1 VGVPGYHF
9 FYLLF
14 FHDNDFLQSRH
25 LFSLPMSYLVLA
37 RKWRPQTFA
46 DVVGQEPVVR
56 TLQNALKRNRV
67 AHAMIFSGVRGVGK
81 TTLARI
87 MAKAL
92 NCMGETDDK
101 PCNVCESCR
110 EITVG
115 SAVDLHEIDGAS
127 NRGIQEIREL
137 KENIRF
143 FPTKCRFKVIII
155 DEVHMLTTE
164 AFNALLKTLEE
175 PPEHVYFMFATTE
188 LHKVPITILSR
199 CQRYELKRV
208 AFADLVAFFAKIAAE
223 EHVEISRRAIEM
235 IAREADGSVR
245 DGLSL
250 LDQVFSFGGDRVTD
264 EDVVQVLGL
273 VDQQIFA
280 NLARALLAA
289 DLAQCF
295 DLLEKTYVTGIDLKR
310 FATDLLAY
318 LRALLVCRTSPRL
331 EALLDVSDQE
341 LAELHELSAKQ
352 SPETLSLL
360 FQLLFK
366 GMSEMQYSAHP
377 RLVLEMAFI
386 KAVQAG
392 QVTPAAALL
401 ARLDAMIKA
410 GGGPQPL
417 PSVVPAAKEPEK
429 PPAAPPTKPPAPLL
443 PEKKS
448 AIPQETAADSEPELD
463 SKVKKLDALVEKIAD
478 PKAREKKGDSI
489 ATHTHTKDVR
499 KNWDSFVAY
508 VKERKPWMAQ
518 VLKLCENPR
527 EEGAEL
533 LIRFDN
539 PSDCTLLQK
548 PGNVK
553 DLSVYSLDFFQKEL
567 RVKITSR
574 SGKTEGQDE
583 AVQDGPKEERRALAN
598 DPLVQMTMEIFGG
611 QVGAIRTG
619 PRFR

>member
-1 VGVPGYHF
+1 
-9 FYLLF
+9 
-14 FHDNDFLQSRH
+14 
-25 LFSLPMSYLVLA
+25 MSYLVLA

-46 DVVGQEPVVR
+46 DVVGQESVVR
-56 TLQNALKRNRV
+56 TLQNGLKRNRV

-92 NCMGETDDK
+92 NCTGATDDK

-110 EITVG
+110 EITAG
-115 SAVDLHEIDGAS
+115 NAVDLHEIDGAS

-143 FPTKCRFKVIII
+143 FPTKSRFKVIII

-208 AFADLVAFFAKIAAE
+208 SFVDLVAFFAKIATQE
-223 EHVEISRRAIEM
+223 QVEISRRAIEM

-250 LDQVFSFGGDRVTD
+250 LDQIFSFGGDRVTD

-273 VDQQIFA
+273 VDQQIFVH
-280 NLARALLAA
+280 LARSLLTA

-295 DLLEKTYVTGIDLKR
+295 DLLEKIYVAGIDLKR
-310 FATDLLAY
+310 FTTDLLAY
-318 LRALLVCRTSPRL
+318 LRALLICRTSPRP

-341 LAELHELSAKQ
+341 LAELRGLSADH
-352 SPETLSLL
+352 SPETLAML

-366 GMSEMQYSAHP
+366 GMTEMQYSAHP

-401 ARLDAMIKA
+401 GRLDEMIKV
-410 GGGPQPL
+410 GGGLQPL
-417 PSVVPAAKEPEK
+417 PSALPAAKEAEK
-429 PPAAPPTKPPAPLL
+429 PPAVVPPKPPVPPL
-443 PEKKS
+443 PEKTPDTS
-448 AIPQETAADSEPELD
+448 REILAVIEPELD
-463 SKVKKLDALVEKIAD
+463 SKVQKLEPLVGKIAE
-478 PKAREKKGDSI
+478 PKNREKKGDGAASQ
-489 ATHTHTKDVR
+489 THTKDVR

-527 EEGAEL
+527 EEEGKL
-533 LIRFDN
+533 LVRFDN
-539 PSDCTLLQK
+539 PSDGTLLQE
-548 PGNVK
+548 PEHVK
-553 DLSVYSLDFFQKEL
+553 DLSVYALDFFQKDL
-567 RVKITSR
+567 RVRISSR
-574 SGKTEGQDE
+574 GDKAGGHGE
-583 AVQDGPKEERRALAN
+583 AVLDGPKEERRVLAN
-598 DPLVQMTMEIFGG
+598 DPLVQTAVDVFGG

>member
-1 VGVPGYHF
+1 
-9 FYLLF
+9 
-14 FHDNDFLQSRH
+14 
-25 LFSLPMSYLVLA
+25 MSYLVLA

-56 TLQNALKRNRV
+56 TLQNALTRSRV

-92 NCMGETDDK
+92 NCMGGTDDR

-110 EITVG
+110 EITAG

-127 NRGIQEIREL
+127 NRGIQEIRDL

-208 AFADLVAFFAKIAAE
+208 SFVDLIAFFAKIAAAE
-223 EHVEISRRAIEM
+223 QVEISRRAIEM
-235 IAREADGSVR
+235 IAREADGSIR

-250 LDQVFSFGGDRVTD
+250 LDQVFSFGGDRVAD

-273 VDQQIFA
+273 VDQGIFA
-280 NLARALLAA
+280 SLASALLAG

-295 DLLEKTYVTGIDLKR
+295 DLLEKIYVAGIDLKR

-318 LRALLVCRTSPRL
+318 LRALLICRTSPRP

-341 LAELHELSAKQ
+341 LAELRGLSANQ

-392 QVTPAAALL
+392 QVTPAATLL

-410 GGGPQPL
+410 GGEPL
-417 PSVVPAAKEPEK
+417 PAAVPVAAVPEK
-429 PPAAPPTKPPAPLL
+429 PPAPPAPPL
-443 PEKKS
+443 PEKKPDP
-448 AIPQETAADSEPELD
+448 APATAADPEPELD
-463 SKVKKLDALVEKIAD
+463 SKVKKLEELVGKIAD
-478 PKAREKKGDSI
+478 PKAREKRDGVAS
-489 ATHTHTKDVR
+489 HTYIKDVR

-518 VLKLCENPR
+518 VLKLCVNPR
-527 EEGAEL
+527 EEGGEL
-533 LIRFDN
+533 LVRFDN

-548 PGNVK
+548 PENVK
-553 DLSVYSLDFFQKEL
+553 DLSVYALDFFQKEL
-567 RVKITSR
+567 RVKISSR
-574 SGKTEGQDE
+574 GGKTDGRDE

-598 DPLVQMTMEIFGG
+598 DPLVQMTVEIFGG
-611 QVGAIRTG
+611 QVAAIRTG

>member
-1 VGVPGYHF
+1 
-9 FYLLF
+9 
-14 FHDNDFLQSRH
+14 
-25 LFSLPMSYLVLA
+25 MSYLVLA

-56 TLQNALKRNRV
+56 TLQNALTRSRV

-92 NCMGETDDK
+92 NCMGGTDDR

-110 EITVG
+110 EITAG

-127 NRGIQEIREL
+127 NRGIQEIRDL

-208 AFADLVAFFAKIAAE
+208 SFVDLIAFFAKIAAAE
-223 EHVEISRRAIEM
+223 QVEISRRAIEM
-235 IAREADGSVR
+235 IAREADGSIR

-250 LDQVFSFGGDRVTD
+250 LDQVFSFGGDRVAD

-273 VDQQIFA
+273 VDQGIFA
-280 NLARALLAA
+280 SLASALLAG

-295 DLLEKTYVTGIDLKR
+295 DLLEKIYVAGIDLKR

-318 LRALLVCRTSPRL
+318 LRALLICRTSPRP

-341 LAELHELSAKQ
+341 LAELRGLSANQ

-392 QVTPAAALL
+392 QVTPAATLL

-410 GGGPQPL
+410 GGEPQPL
-417 PSVVPAAKEPEK
+417 PAAVPVAAVPEK
-429 PPAAPPTKPPAPLL
+429 PPAPPAPPL
-443 PEKKS
+443 PEKKPDPPP
-448 AIPQETAADSEPELD
+448 ATAADPEPELD
-463 SKVKKLDALVEKIAD
+463 SKVKKLEELVGKIAD
-478 PKAREKKGDSI
+478 PKAREKRDGVAS
-489 ATHTHTKDVR
+489 HTYIKDVR

-518 VLKLCENPR
+518 VLKLCVNPR
-527 EEGAEL
+527 EERGEL
-533 LIRFDN
+533 LVRFDN

-548 PGNVK
+548 PENVK
-553 DLSVYSLDFFQKEL
+553 DLSVYALDFFQKEL
-567 RVKITSR
+567 RVKISSR
-574 SGKTEGQDE
+574 GGKTDGRDE

-598 DPLVQMTMEIFGG
+598 DPLVQMTVEIFGG
-611 QVGAIRTG
+611 QVAAIRTG

>member
-1 VGVPGYHF
+1 
-9 FYLLF
+9 
-14 FHDNDFLQSRH
+14 
-25 LFSLPMSYLVLA
+25 MSYLVLA

-56 TLQNALKRNRV
+56 TLRNGLARNRV

-92 NCMGETDDK
+92 NCTGETEDK

-115 SAVDLHEIDGAS
+115 NAVDLQEIDGAS

-208 AFADLVAFFAKIAAE
+208 SFVDLVAFFAKIANQE
-223 EHVEISRRAIEM
+223 QVEISRRAIEM
-235 IAREADGSVR
+235 IAREADGSIR

-250 LDQVFSFGGDRVTD
+250 LDQVFSFGGQRVTD

-280 NLARALLAA
+280 NLARSLLTA

-295 DLLEKTYVTGIDLKR
+295 DLLEKTYVAGIDLKR

-318 LRALLVCRTSPRL
+318 LRALLICRTSPRP
-331 EALLDVSDQE
+331 EALLEVSDQE
-341 LAELHELSAKQ
+341 LAELRQLSAGH
-352 SPETLSLL
+352 SPETLSML

-401 ARLDAMIKA
+401 ARLDEMIKA
-410 GGGPQPL
+410 GGGSQPL
-417 PSVVPAAKEPEK
+417 PSAAPAAKEPGK
-429 PPAAPPTKPPAPLL
+429 PPVVAPPKPPVPPL
-443 PEKKS
+443 PEKKTF
-448 AIPQETAADSEPELD
+448 AVPETPADAEPELD
-463 SKVKKLDALVEKIAD
+463 SKVKKLEALVEKIAE
-478 PKAREKKGDSI
+478 PKNREKKGDGLASQ
-489 ATHTHTKDVR
+489 TYTKDVR

-527 EEGAEL
+527 EEEGKL
-533 LIRFDN
+533 IIRFDN
-539 PSDCTLLQK
+539 PSDCTLLQG
-548 PGNVK
+548 PEHVK
-553 DLSVYSLDFFQKEL
+553 DLGVYVLDFFQKDL
-567 RVKITSR
+567 RVRISSR
-574 SGKTEGQDE
+574 ADKAGEQGE
-583 AVQDGPKEERRALAN
+583 AVLDGPKEERRALAN
-598 DPLVQMTMEIFGG
+598 DPLVQVTVDVFGG

>member
-1 VGVPGYHF
+1 
-9 FYLLF
+9 
-14 FHDNDFLQSRH
+14 
-25 LFSLPMSYLVLA
+25 MSYLVLA

-56 TLQNALKRNRV
+56 TLRNALTRSRV

-92 NCMGETDDK
+92 NCMGGTDDR

-110 EITVG
+110 EITAG

-127 NRGIQEIREL
+127 NRGIQEIRDL

-208 AFADLVAFFAKIAAE
+208 SFADLIAFFVKIAAAE
-223 EHVEISRRAIEM
+223 QVEISRRAIEM
-235 IAREADGSVR
+235 IAREADGSIR

-250 LDQVFSFGGDRVTD
+250 LDQVFSFGGDRVAD

-273 VDQQIFA
+273 VDQGIFA
-280 NLARALLAA
+280 SLASALLAG

-295 DLLEKTYVTGIDLKR
+295 DLLEKIYVAGIDLKR

-318 LRALLVCRTSPRL
+318 LRALLICRTSPRP

-341 LAELHELSAKQ
+341 LAELRGLSANQ

-392 QVTPAAALL
+392 QVTPAATLL

-410 GGGPQPL
+410 GGEPQPL
-417 PSVVPAAKEPEK
+417 PAAVPVAAVPEK
-429 PPAAPPTKPPAPLL
+429 PPAPPAPPL
-443 PEKKS
+443 PEKKPDP
-448 AIPQETAADSEPELD
+448 APATAADPEPELD
-463 SKVKKLDALVEKIAD
+463 SKVKKLEELVGKIAD
-478 PKAREKKGDSI
+478 PKAREKRDGVAS
-489 ATHTHTKDVR
+489 HTYIKDVR

-518 VLKLCENPR
+518 VLKLCVNPR
-527 EEGAEL
+527 EEGGEL
-533 LIRFDN
+533 LVRFDN

-548 PGNVK
+548 PENVK
-553 DLSVYSLDFFQKEL
+553 DLSVYALDFFQKEL
-567 RVKITSR
+567 RVKISSR
-574 SGKTEGQDE
+574 GGKTDGRDE

-598 DPLVQMTMEIFGG
+598 DPLVQMTVEIFGG
-611 QVGAIRTG
+611 QVAAIRTG

>member
-1 VGVPGYHF
+1 
-9 FYLLF
+9 
-14 FHDNDFLQSRH
+14 
-25 LFSLPMSYLVLA
+25 MSYLVLA

-56 TLQNALKRNRV
+56 TLQNGLARNRV

-92 NCMGETDDK
+92 NCTGESDDK

-115 SAVDLHEIDGAS
+115 NAVDLQEIDGAS

-208 AFADLVAFFAKIAAE
+208 SFVELVAFFAKIASQE
-223 EHVEISRRAIEM
+223 QVEISRKAIEM
-235 IAREADGSVR
+235 IAREADGSIR

-280 NLARALLAA
+280 SIARSLLTA

-295 DLLEKTYVTGIDLKR
+295 DLLEKIYVAGIDLKR

-318 LRALLVCRTSPRL
+318 LRALLICRTSPRP

-341 LAELHELSAKQ
+341 LAELRELSANH
-352 SPETLSLL
+352 SPETLSML

-401 ARLDAMIKA
+401 ARLDEMIKV
-410 GGGPQPL
+410 GGVGQPM
-417 PSVVPAAKEPEK
+417 PSTASAAKEPEK
-429 PPAAPPTKPPAPLL
+429 PPVVVPPKPPAAPL
-443 PEKKS
+443 PEKKT
-448 AIPQETAADSEPELD
+448 PVVPEPPADAEPELD
-463 SKVKKLDALVEKIAD
+463 SKVKRLEALVGKIAE
-478 PKAREKKGDSI
+478 PKNREQKDGRVAI
-489 ATHTHTKDVR
+489 QTHTKDVR
-499 KNWDSFVAY
+499 KNWDSFFAY

-527 EEGAEL
+527 EDEGNL
-533 LIRFDN
+533 LVRFDN
-539 PSDCTLLQK
+539 PSDCTLLQE
-548 PGNVK
+548 PDNVK
-553 DLSVYSLDFFQKEL
+553 DLSVYVLDFFQKDL
-567 RVKITSR
+567 RVRISSR
-574 SGKTEGQDE
+574 GDKADGQGE
-583 AVQDGPKEERRALAN
+583 AVLDGPKEERRALAN
-598 DPLVQMTMEIFGG
+598 DPLVQMTVDVFGG

>member
-1 VGVPGYHF
+1 
-9 FYLLF
+9 
-14 FHDNDFLQSRH
+14 
-25 LFSLPMSYLVLA
+25 MSYLVLA

-56 TLQNALKRNRV
+56 TLQNALTRSRV

-92 NCMGETDDK
+92 NCMGGTDDR

-110 EITVG
+110 EITAG

-127 NRGIQEIREL
+127 NRGIQEIRDL

-208 AFADLVAFFAKIAAE
+208 SFVDLIAFFAKIAAAE
-223 EHVEISRRAIEM
+223 QVEISRRAIEM
-235 IAREADGSVR
+235 IAREADGSIR

-250 LDQVFSFGGDRVTD
+250 LDQVFSFGGDRVAD

-273 VDQQIFA
+273 VDQGIFA
-280 NLARALLAA
+280 SLASALLAG

-295 DLLEKTYVTGIDLKR
+295 DLLEKIYVAGIDLKR

-318 LRALLVCRTSPRL
+318 LRALLICRTSPRP

-341 LAELHELSAKQ
+341 LAELRQLSANQ

-386 KAVQAG
+386 KAAQAG
-392 QVTPAAALL
+392 QVTPAATLL

-410 GGGPQPL
+410 GCEPQSL
-417 PSVVPAAKEPEK
+417 PAAVPVAAVPEK
-429 PPAAPPTKPPAPLL
+429 PPAPPL
-443 PEKKS
+443 PEKKPDPPP
-448 AIPQETAADSEPELD
+448 ATAADPEPELD
-463 SKVKKLDALVEKIAD
+463 SKVKKLEELVGKIAD
-478 PKAREKKGDSI
+478 PKAREKRDGVAS
-489 ATHTHTKDVR
+489 HTYIKDVR

-518 VLKLCENPR
+518 VLKLCVNPR
-527 EEGAEL
+527 EEGGEL
-533 LIRFDN
+533 LVRFDN

-548 PGNVK
+548 PENVK
-553 DLSVYSLDFFQKEL
+553 DLSVYALDFFQKEL
-567 RVKITSR
+567 RVKISSR
-574 SGKTEGQDE
+574 GGKTDGRDE

-598 DPLVQMTMEIFGG
+598 DPLVQMTVEIFGG
-611 QVGAIRTG
+611 QVAAIRTG